1 MTETPID
8 RLARAAWG
16 KTPTCDLQRVS
27 KGPCSLDDECCC
39 WRVAKDNI
47 RAILREMREPGAGA
61 AAAGTSEVAAM
72 DRRYEQPDTV
82 FLKAWQDAINHILAE
97 GAQ

>member
-47 RAILREMREPGAGA
+47 RAILREMREPSDEMLWA
-61 AAAGTSEVAAM
+61 AHIKLPPATTQMRNRWRAM
-72 DRRYEQPDTV
+72 ID
-82 FLKAWQDAINHILAE
+82 HILAE